1 MNIQEFNATPSAELA
16 PHLAAC
22 VSIPAFSSAVLNQRP
37 YVNRAHLLEAAQ
49 ANINIWTDEDVTTA
63 LSHHPRIGEKKA
75 ASKLSA
81 SEEAYSNKE
90 QAGIT
95 ATDTS
100 AWEAANA
107 SYEEK
112 FGHVFLIRAA
122 GRSSDEML
130 AELTRRMNNTKT
142 AEAGERKQ
150 QLGEISLLRLE
161 QLVTA

>member
-1 MNIQEFNATPSAELA
+1 MNIQEFNATPSTDLA

-22 VSIPAFSSAVLNQRP
+22 VSIPTFSSAVLNQRP
-37 YVNRAHLLEAAQ
+37 YTNREHLLEAAQ
-49 ANINIWTDEDVTTA
+49 ANINTWTNDDVTAA

-75 ASKLSA
+75 SANLSETEKA
-81 SEEAYSNKE
+81 HSAKE
-90 QAGIT
+90 QAGV
-95 ATDTS
+95 TDTS

-112 FGHVFLIRAA
+112 FGHVFLNRAA

-130 AELTRRMNNTKT
+130 AELTRRMNNTELD
-142 AEAGERKQ
+142 EAAERKQ